1 MPELRI
7 AGLCSGTGALEM
19 AVQEV
24 LGGTFAWHC
33 QWEPP
38 DKNGKPDKWQYAAR
52 ILAHHWPD
60 VPNHGDITK
69 VDWATVERP
78 NVLAMGFPCTDV
90 SSAGQRAGIAEGTRS
105 GVWFH
110 CARAIEELRPDL
122 VVIEN
127 VEGLLS
133 ARADR
138 GVGAT
143 DADVEAAG
151 DDALRALGCVLG
163 DLADRGYDTE
173 WCRVAA
179 SDVGAPHRRYRIIIL
194 ARPSHANRAGLEG
207 RRLHGPT
214 AERLGAAANPADLG
228 HERHRNSRD
237 GRPGPEDGDLVA
249 ADAQCPTCGCG
260 VHYHDAG
267 GFCAGPCWGNC
278 PDPDLGRPDGG
289 WNSFDDDANPE
300 MVAEYARKLSA
311 VADARS
317 FGASDDGELPPG
329 RDALRRRLR
338 DDIAGRR
345 PDAAADS
352 DRGGLGMDE
361 RDAPAGESD
370 FDWRAYGPAI
380 RRWERILGRP
390 APRPVDDRGRLSARF
405 VEWMMGLPEGHVC
418 DVPAP
423 EGMTAAGLRNAR
435 LKALGNGVVRQQA
448 AYALRLLLDRMGSE
462 AAA

>member
-1 MPELRI
+1 MPETRI

-24 LGGTFAWHC
+24 LGGTFVWHC

-69 VDWATVERP
+69 VDWSTVERP

-163 DLADRGYDTE
+163 DLADRGYDAE

-194 ARPSHANRAGLEG
+194 AWL
-207 RRLHGPT
+207 T
-214 AERLGAAANPADLG
+214 
-228 HERHRNSRD
+228 
-237 GRPGPEDGDLVA
+237 
-249 ADAQCPTCGCG
+249 ADAESFGRGQGRTEPARKLGG
-260 VHYHDAG
+260 PDAAVG
-267 GFCAGPCWGNC
+267 
-278 PDPDLGRPDGG
+278 GRPDGIDPAG
-289 WNSFDDDANPE
+289 ERHERGRQPRGGR
-300 MVAEYARKLSA
+300 ARLEDGDQSPAYPAGERHGNTRPASERGFPPAPVTGA
-311 VADARS
+311 VADPH
-317 FGASDDGELPPG
+317 SDPVRQQPVPEPRCGGE
-329 RDALRRRLR
+329 AV
-338 DDIAGRR
+338 AGV
-345 PDAAADS
+345 S
-352 DRGGLGMDE
+352 GHQWGV
-361 RDAPAGESD
+361 
-370 FDWRAYGPAI
+370 YGPAI
-380 RRWERILGRP
+380 RRWEHILGRP
-390 APRPVDDRGRLSARF
+390 APRPVDDRGRLAAPF
-405 VEWMMGLPEGHVC
+405 VEWVMGLPEGHVC
-418 DVPAP
+418 AVPAP

-448 AYALRLLLDRMGSE
+448 AYALRLLLERASQE
-462 AAA
+462 VAA